1 MKKNIYLI
9 RHGQT
14 DFNLKKI
21 VQGRGIDSD
30 INSTGKWQAEQFYKE
45 YKDIPFDAVYTSYL
59 KRTFQTV
66 EPFVES
72 GLHHQKRVE
81 LDEINWGVFEGQ
93 KHDELLDEAYG
104 NIIESWTKGEWHNKI
119 EGGESAIEL
128 HERQKPLIDE
138 LRHAD
143 FENLLLCTHGRAI
156 RALVCG
162 FLDLPLSNMNQFPH
176 SNTCLYK
183 LAISNGKYQLEIA
196 NDISHLK

>member
-72 GLHHQKRVE
+72 GLQHQKRVE

-104 NIIESWTKGEWHNKI
+104 NIIESWTKGEWYNKI

>member
-72 GLHHQKRVE
+72 GLQHQKRVE

-104 NIIESWTKGEWHNKI
+104 NIIESWTKGEWHNII